1 MYLSTKMENHLTWN
15 CVQNHVEKLFRP
27 DFQAKTTI
35 IPPIVPP
42 KKHILYTSL
51 IMIVLQDSFRVPSS
65 PQKMKPLEI
74 IQGVFCCPGRIRD
87 FFIMYYVF
95 ILKSEVDG
103 TYYKGFTEDYIKRLK
118 EHNAGLSKYTSVKM
132 PWELIYVE
140 SHSAKTDAIIRE
152 KKIKRCKAD
161 YFEWLRLQPSNLLNK

>member
-1 MYLSTKMENHLTWN
+1 MEKQQSWRS
-15 CVQNHVEKLFRP
+15 VQNRVEKLFLH
-27 DFQAKTTI
+27 DFQVKTAI
-35 IPPIVPP
+35 IPPNVPP
-42 KKHILYTSL
+42 KIHLLYKSLILY
-51 IMIVLQDSFRVPSS
+51 ILQILFRVPSS

-118 EHNAGLSKYTSVKM
+118 EHNAGLSKYTSGKM